1 MKHIA
6 VVAYT
11 RARGAGSH
19 TPFLLVGNTHH
30 AQCPIFTFFSP
41 QPMYGTWYFF
51 ILFYTLVHNSH
62 TLFMNKKKVH
72 RPPTT
77 STFVIRWTRN
87 DIMCKR
93 TKRQPPKANTTGLP
107 ISFELLL
114 PPAPP
119 KQERVKGQCY
129 VYKGQKKCWKG
140 TQFRDACA
148 HPECTTH
155 PTYNVEGEA
164 KALYCK
170 THATD
175 CLLYT
180 SDAADE

>member
-1 MKHIA
+1 MYYTPFVTISECVVQTKKTLQTVVHDHDLWKEEPFFHIEYSMCKWFRICSSSKPGASRMKHIA

-77 STFVIRWTRN
+77 STFVIR
-87 DIMCKR
+87 
-93 TKRQPPKANTTGLP
+93 
-107 ISFELLL
+107 
-114 PPAPP
+114 
-119 KQERVKGQCY
+119 
-129 VYKGQKKCWKG
+129 
-140 TQFRDACA
+140 
-148 HPECTTH
+148 
-155 PTYNVEGEA
+155 
-164 KALYCK
+164 
-170 THATD
+170 
-175 CLLYT
+175 
-180 SDAADE
+180 